1 MLLEHVHTMDE
12 LTDEEFG
19 KFVRAYAS
27 YIETGVEPNFDDRSM
42 RLMWKTVKAFDD
54 MNCEKYESTSAARRE
69 AGKRGAMKRWAQ
81 EGKGIASDSKNSKCH
96 FANSKNALSVS
107 DSESDSV
114 AVVDTATTAANS
126 RTDSDL
132 AEIVQHFQEVIGIFP
147 RSALDKLQ
155 RWREAG
161 KRGAMKRWAQEG
173 KGIASDS
180 KNSKCHFANSKNALS
195 VSDSESDSVA
205 VVDTA
210 TTAANSRTDSDLAE
224 IVQHFQEVIGI
235 FPRSALDKLQRWR
248 EVYPVE
254 IIRAAIDEAAENNVR
269 KWRYVDG
276 VLKGWQADGVRTLGD
291 VEARRE
297 ARKKPEQPQERKFE
311 VLT

>member
-19 KFVRAYAS
+19 RFVRAYAS
-27 YIETGVEPNFDDRSM
+27 YTETGVEPNFSDRSM

-81 EGKGIASDSKNSKCH
+81 EGKGIASDNKNSKCH
-96 FANSKNALSVS
+96 FANSKNALS

-114 AVVDTATTAANS
+114 AVVDTAATAADS

-132 AEIVQHFQEVIGIFP
+132 AEIVQHYEKTLGTFP
-147 RSALDKLQ
+147 RSALDKLKK
-155 RWREAG
+155 W
-161 KRGAMKRWAQEG
+161 K
-173 KGIASDS
+173 
-180 KNSKCHFANSKNALS
+180 
-195 VSDSESDSVA
+195 
-205 VVDTA
+205 
-210 TTAANSRTDSDLAE
+210 
-224 IVQHFQEVIGI
+224 
-235 FPRSALDKLQRWR
+235 
-248 EVYPVE
+248 EVYSTE
-254 IIRAAIDEAAENNVR
+254 LICKAFDEAAENNVR

-291 VEARRE
+291 VETRRD
-297 ARKKPEQPQERKFE
+297 ARKKAKEPAGEDWQKME
-311 VLT
+311 VLR

>member
-27 YIETGVEPNFDDRSM
+27 YIETGVEPDFSDRSM
-42 RLMWKTVKAFDD
+42 RMMWKTVKAFDD

-81 EGKGIASDSKNSKCH
+81 ESKSIANDNKNSKCH

-114 AVVDTATTAANS
+114 AVVDTATTAADS

-132 AEIVQHFQEVIGIFP
+132 AEIVQHFQQVIGDFP
-147 RSALDKLQ
+147 RSALDKL
-155 RWREAG
+155 RRY
-161 KRGAMKRWAQEG
+161 QET
-173 KGIASDS
+173 
-180 KNSKCHFANSKNALS
+180 FP
-195 VSDSESDSVA
+195 
-205 VVDTA
+205 T
-210 TTAANSRTDSDLAE
+210 
-224 IVQHFQEVIGI
+224 EVIC
-235 FPRSALDKLQRWR
+235 
-248 EVYPVE
+248 
-254 IIRAAIDEAAENNVR
+254 RAFDEAAENGVR

-276 VLKGWQADGVRTLGD
+276 ILKGWQADGVRTLGD

-297 ARKKPEQPQERKFE
+297 ARKKPEEALKCERK
-311 VLT
+311 LAT